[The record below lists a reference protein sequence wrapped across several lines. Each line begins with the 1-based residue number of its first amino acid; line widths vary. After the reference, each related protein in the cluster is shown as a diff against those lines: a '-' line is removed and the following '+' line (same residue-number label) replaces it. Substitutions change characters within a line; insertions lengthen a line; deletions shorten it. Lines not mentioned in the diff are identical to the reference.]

1 MHILNDLPVPAIKL
15 SPETKIVLSNKG
27 AHTLFEWKNLPAKE
41 PLFTDFL
48 SDADKE
54 EFLDFFATISNT
66 PSIFSTTLQLS
77 LLSKKRI
84 TIKATKTEEHDRIF
98 LLHQQE
104 SWKSGCRELCE
115 HAAILEAQ
123 YHHNPG
129 GILMVN
135 PKMEM
140 LSFNQKFLKMW
151 AIPIQIQESR
161 DDHASLKWVVEKVT
175 DPDSFIAK
183 IESLYANS
191 TEVSTDEIELKD
203 GRVFYRHTYPIHNL
217 DNYLGRIWYFLDITP
232 LKQAQLQIE
241 KQQIFQKTI
250 LENVQDGIISCNSE
264 GKIDLMNY
272 AARRFYGFTTT
283 NPIGLDIEKLLQYK
297 TDKTT
302 LLNGTNNPL
311 RRALNGDT
319 IENEEIVVTTL
330 DGKAHNLRVNGHYM
344 IHDNTNNI
352 GAVVSLHDITDLNQ
366 AKEQLQFMAYHD
378 PLTTLPN
385 RRLFHDLLLQN
396 LRQANRNVQKVGVL
410 FLDMDNF
417 KSINDLYGHNAGDEL
432 LKEVASTL
440 QTCLRESDLIC
451 RWGGDEFVIALL
463 ENYGSEDIVRVA
475 EKICNTVLQCIK
487 QENSLF
493 NVSVTIG
500 VAISPEHGKDPDRLI
515 RNADVAM
522 YHAKKLGKNR
532 CEVFSK
538 DPESVPT
545 SLTAL

>member
-1 MHILNDLPVPAIKL
+1 MHILNNLPVSVVKL
-15 SPETKIVLSNKG
+15 SPETKIVLSNNS
-27 AHTLFEWKNLPAKE
+27 ANTLFEWDDLPASE

-48 SDADKE
+48 SEEDKVN
-54 EFLDFFATISNT
+54 FLDFFATTSNT
-66 PSIFSTTLQLS
+66 PSNFSTTLHISPLN
-77 LLSKKRI
+77 KKRI
-84 TIKATKTEEHDRIF
+84 TIRATKTEQQDRIF
-98 LLHQQE
+98 LLHQQDAW
-104 SWKSGCRELCE
+104 SSGCRELCE

-123 YHHNPG
+123 YRHNPG

-135 PKMEM
+135 AKMEM
-140 LSFNQKFLKMW
+140 LSFNNEFIKMW
-151 AIPIQIQESR
+151 EIPVDVQESR
-161 DDHASLKWVVEKVT
+161 DEEASLKCVVDKVA
-175 DPDSFIAK
+175 DPASFIAK

-191 TEVSTDEIELKD
+191 TKVSTDEIELKD
-203 GRVFYRHTYPIHNL
+203 GRVFYRHTYPIHNR
-217 DNYLGRIWYFLDITP
+217 DTYLGRVWYFLDISP

-241 KQQIFQKTI
+241 KQQIFQKTV
-250 LENVQDGIISCNSE
+250 LDNVQDGIISCNSE
-264 GKIDLMNY
+264 GKIDLMNC
-272 AARRFYGFTTT
+272 AARQLYGFTTT
-283 NPIGLDIEKLLQYK
+283 SPIGLDIEKLVQFK
-297 TDKTT
+297 TDRLTP
-302 LLNGTNNPL
+302 LSGADNPL
-311 RRALNGDT
+311 HKALSGEL
-319 IENEEIVVTTL
+319 IENEEIVVIAL
-330 DGKAHNLRVNGHYM
+330 DGSVHSLRVNGHYM
-344 IHDNTNNI
+344 IHDNTSNI

-396 LRQANRNVQKVGVL
+396 LRQADRNVQKVGVL

-463 ENYGSEDIVRVA
+463 ENYGSDDIIKVA

-487 QENSLF
+487 HENSLF

>member
-1 MHILNDLPVPAIKL
+1 MHILNNLPVPVIKL
-15 SPETKIVLSNKG
+15 SPETKIVFSNYG
-27 AHTLFEWKNLPAKE
+27 AHTLFEWKNIPAKE

-48 SDADKE
+48 SEEDKI
-54 EFLDFFATISNT
+54 EFLDFFATISST

-84 TIKATKTEEHDRIF
+84 TIKATKTEQHDRVF
-98 LLHQQE
+98 LLHQQDAWNF
-104 SWKSGCRELCE
+104 SCRELCE
-115 HAAILEAQ
+115 HAAILKAQ

-129 GILMVN
+129 GILMVT

-140 LSFNQKFLKMW
+140 LSFNEEFHKMW
-151 AIPIQIQESR
+151 GIPVHLQQSR
-161 DDHASLKWVVEKVT
+161 DDEASLKCVMAKVT
-175 DPDSFIAK
+175 DPAHFISK

-191 TEVSTDEIELKD
+191 TDVSTDEIELKD
-203 GRVFYRHTYPIHNL
+203 GRVFYRHTYPIHNQ
-217 DNYLGRIWYFLDITP
+217 DNYLGRVWYFLDITP
-232 LKQAQLQIE
+232 LKRAQLQIE

-272 AARRFYGFTTT
+272 AARQFYGFTTT
-283 NPIGLDIEKLLQYK
+283 NPIGLDIEKLLQHK
-297 TDKTT
+297 TDRITP
-302 LLNGTNNPL
+302 LSGTKNPL

-319 IENEEIVVTTL
+319 IENEEIVVTAL
-330 DGKAHNLRVNGHYM
+330 DGSVHSLRVNGHYM
-344 IHDNTNNI
+344 IHDITNNI

-396 LRQANRNVQKVGVL
+396 LRQADRNIQKVGVL

-432 LKEVASTL
+432 LKEVANTL

-463 ENYGSEDIVRVA
+463 ENYGSDDIVKVA

-532 CEVFSK
+532 CELFSK
-538 DPESVPT
+538 DPKPVPT

>member
-1 MHILNDLPVPAIKL
+1 MHILNDLPVPVIKL
-15 SPETKIVLSNKG
+15 SPETKIVLSNNS
-27 AHTLFEWKNLPAKE
+27 AHTLFEWNSLPAKE

-48 SDADKE
+48 SEEDKE
-54 EFLDFFATISNT
+54 EFLDFFATTSKT

-84 TIKATKTEEHDRIF
+84 TIIATKTELHDRIF
-98 LLHQQE
+98 LLHQQDAW
-104 SWKSGCRELCE
+104 SSGCRELCE

-123 YHHNPG
+123 YQHNPG

-135 PKMEM
+135 AKMEM
-140 LSFNQKFLKMW
+140 LSFNQEFLEMW
-151 AIPIQIQESR
+151 GIPVHVQESR
-161 DDHASLKWVVEKVT
+161 DEEASLKCVMEKVT
-175 DPDSFIAK
+175 DPAYFLTK

-191 TEVSTDEIELKD
+191 TVVSTDEIELKD
-203 GRVFYRHTYPIHNL
+203 GRVFYRHTYPIHNQ
-217 DNYLGRIWYFLDITP
+217 DNYLGRVWYFLDITP

-241 KQQIFQKTI
+241 KQQIFQKAI

-272 AARRFYGFTTT
+272 AARQFYGFTTT

-297 TDKTT
+297 TDRIT
-302 LLNGTNNPL
+302 LLDGTKNPL
-311 RRALNGDT
+311 RRALYGDI
-319 IENEEIVVTTL
+319 IENEEIVVIAL
-330 DGKAHNLRVNGHYM
+330 DGSVHSLRVNGHYM

-396 LRQANRNVQKVGVL
+396 LRQADRNVQKVGVL

-432 LKEVASTL
+432 LKEVANTL

-463 ENYGSEDIVRVA
+463 ENYGSDDIIKVA

-487 QENSLF
+487 QENNLF

-532 CEVFSK
+532 CELFSK
-538 DPESVPT
+538 DPKPVPT